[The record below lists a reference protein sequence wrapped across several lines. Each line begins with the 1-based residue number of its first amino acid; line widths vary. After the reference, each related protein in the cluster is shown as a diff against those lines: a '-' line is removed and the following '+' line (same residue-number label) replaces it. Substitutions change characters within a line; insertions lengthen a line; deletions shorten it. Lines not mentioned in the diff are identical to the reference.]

1 MSWLKWVVQQ
11 MTLFDL
17 ALKNIRRNMKNYSLY
32 IGSTVFSILIYF
44 TFATLKYSGD
54 IGGMAEASKQIQAVM
69 GASAFVLMVFVAIFI
84 VYSNSFFMK
93 KRKKE
98 VALYSLL
105 GVRKKSIGFLLF
117 FENMVI
123 GLVSLIIGVVLGF
136 LLSRGLL
143 SILLKLMGME
153 VVAGFTFSMDA
164 LINTCLVFFVIF
176 LFTSLLGYRIIYRFK
191 LIDLFHA
198 EKKGEEIPR
207 VRVITAIAGV
217 ASLAAAYYIALQDV
231 LESEVWRLLGIGTPL
246 AVIALTVLGS
256 YLLFDSVLVYVLSVL
271 KRNPR
276 WAWKGLN
283 LMTASQLLYRIRG
296 NAKTLTIITVLSATT
311 ITAGGAV
318 FGVYYNAEKDVQK
331 MTPYTFMW
339 EGQKQ
344 DIDPAIVE
352 SQTSFNSK
360 LLRLPYDETEMEYAV
375 IDESTFDELAKNL
388 EWTDIQKLHRDE
400 VFAIDGFYDERW
412 SDKLESVTIND
423 TDYPVAHFYEQAPFN
438 TGTLGSTAIVV
449 PDELYGDIQSEEKL
463 VQAVQVSDY
472 KKRADLSDKLAA
484 ATDNFSSRTADYKAV
499 VESSGALLF
508 VGSFLGLVF
517 LVATGSIIFFKM
529 MTEAEEDKSKYAVLH
544 KIGVSNADM
553 KKTIRGQIGII
564 FAVPLA
570 LGLIHGGV
578 ALASVSNLLSMNFL
592 VPVIIWMAAY
602 TLIYG
607 IYYFATVRSFNKTI
621 RREYMEG

>member
-1 MSWLKWVVQQ
+1 